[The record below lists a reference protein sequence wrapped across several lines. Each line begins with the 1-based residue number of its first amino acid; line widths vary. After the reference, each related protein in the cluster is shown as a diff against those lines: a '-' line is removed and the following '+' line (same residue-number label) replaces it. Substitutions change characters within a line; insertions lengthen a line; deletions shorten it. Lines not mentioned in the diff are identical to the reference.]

1 VSEELPH
8 PYHHRLLKEI
18 TRIQA
23 ALRPHLPWHGARLRF
38 LALFLVALF
47 RVEKVNLDKL
57 TSVFANQAQS
67 ASSSKR
73 LTRFFR
79 DLVIDFD
86 AIARAVVSW
95 SQIPE
100 PWTLSLDRTN
110 WCFGTLN
117 INILLLGIVH
127 EGVAYP
133 VMWTMLDKRGN
144 RHSDERID
152 LMDRCGRVFP
162 NAAIPCLTGDRELV
176 GKAWCSF
183 LLLPKALPF
192 RLRLRPSDR
201 ISARAGKSRQRGER
215 VFAHL
220 AVGEPRILAGNRWVW
235 GRQVDVVATRLAAW
249 RASDYRHPP

>member
-1 VSEELPH
+1 M
-8 PYHHRLLKEI
+8 
-18 TRIQA
+18 
-23 ALRPHLPWHGARLRF
+23 
-38 LALFLVALF
+38 ALF

-133 VMWTMLDKRGN
+133 VIKT
-144 RHSDERID
+144 
-152 LMDRCGRVFP
+152 
-162 NAAIPCLTGDRELV
+162 
-176 GKAWCSF
+176 
-183 LLLPKALPF
+183 
-192 RLRLRPSDR
+192 
-201 ISARAGKSRQRGER
+201 
-215 VFAHL
+215 
-220 AVGEPRILAGNRWVW
+220 
-235 GRQVDVVATRLAAW
+235 
-249 RASDYRHPP
+249 